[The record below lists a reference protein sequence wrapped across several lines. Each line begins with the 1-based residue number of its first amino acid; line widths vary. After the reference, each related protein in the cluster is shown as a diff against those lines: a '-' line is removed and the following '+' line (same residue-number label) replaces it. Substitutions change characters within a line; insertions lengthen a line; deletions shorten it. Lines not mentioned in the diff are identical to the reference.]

1 MLRSQSINFF
11 TMFTMVMLM
20 LAIQTTNTKAA
31 ELYNEGDFPIWLYSL
46 NKEGELGPIGPG
58 EALDGIEWKKT
69 KKWVISLAQ
78 SDSISAAERRVG
90 AKWAAVCDLES
101 AQMKGKNHGT
111 WDGKKIVFNAS
122 DGKDYTC
129 FGNNKWE

>member
-1 MLRSQSINFF
+1 M
-11 TMFTMVMLM
+11 
-20 LAIQTTNTKAA
+20 A
-31 ELYNEGDFPIWLYSL
+31 EE
-46 NKEGELGPIGPG
+46 
-58 EALDGIEWKKT
+58 
-69 KKWVISLAQ
+69 Q
-78 SDSISAAERRVG
+78 VG

>member
-1 MLRSQSINFF
+1 
-11 TMFTMVMLM
+11 M
-20 LAIQTTNTKAA
+20 LAIQTTNTQAA

-46 NKEGELGPIGPG
+46 NNEGDLGPIGPG
-58 EALDGIEWKKT
+58 EALDG
-69 KKWVISLAQ
+69 
-78 SDSISAAERRVG
+78 ISAAERRVG

-111 WDGKKIVFNAS
+111 WDGKKIVFNAN